1 MLIQKVLNTDPK
13 LFVEIIVGHQNSC
26 NYKGWHITPY
36 LEVFKFYLSSLAYSG
51 YIVHRKRKQMFVIP
65 SSKLTIFPILFLFF
79 GIITSTEWTS
89 SVVKAGVG
97 IWSLLKSKTQ
107 NFILRYLFSDIL
119 TKGRLEEVLKE
130 SYENVPV
137 QGWRPAWAL
146 RYSVLVKCRGV
157 IKNKG

>member
-1 MLIQKVLNTDPK
+1 MTSSFWHMLIQKVLNTDPK

-89 SVVKAGVG
+89 SVVAWEFNPFWNPRLKTSSFGTSFQISWPRGDSRRCWKRATKIYRSKDGDLRGLWG
-97 IWSLLKSKTQ
+97 IQCWL
-107 NFILRYLFSDIL
+107 
-119 TKGRLEEVLKE
+119 
-130 SYENVPV
+130 NVV
-137 QGWRPAWAL
+137 EL
-146 RYSVLVKCRGV
+146 
-157 IKNKG
+157 